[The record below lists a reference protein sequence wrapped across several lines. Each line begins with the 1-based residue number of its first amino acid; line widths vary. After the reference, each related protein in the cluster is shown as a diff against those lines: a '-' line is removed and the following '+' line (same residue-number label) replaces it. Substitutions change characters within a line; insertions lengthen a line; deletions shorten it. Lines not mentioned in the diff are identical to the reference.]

1 MKNQFI
7 QKSKVLLPI
16 ALLAICCIEVFAKNW
31 IETKGTTATYLT
43 NKHYLGLIGVVLCL
57 IVYII
62 YRKAYKYVVFVIL
75 ILGLFNLISFDLYQH
90 SISFSINSLEL
101 GPLSKRVLVI
111 ALLTIAL
118 NFKRT
123 LKTVFGKRT
132 QPTTEVMAALLQQ
145 VNAEE
150 KDKFIEKFKLKT
162 TDELQ
167 ALLLDNR
174 YSVIAKD
181 AAQFILQEREQTN

>member
-1 MKNQFI
+1 
-7 QKSKVLLPI
+7 
-16 ALLAICCIEVFAKNW
+16 
-31 IETKGTTATYLT
+31 
-43 NKHYLGLIGVVLCL
+43 
-57 IVYII
+57 
-62 YRKAYKYVVFVIL
+62 
-75 ILGLFNLISFDLYQH
+75 
-90 SISFSINSLEL
+90 
-101 GPLSKRVLVI
+101 
-111 ALLTIAL
+111 
-118 NFKRT
+118 
-123 LKTVFGKRT
+123 
-132 QPTTEVMAALLQQ
+132 MAALLQQ